1 MVKTDTQ
8 CVTFHRLVGDDVI
21 LKVKRIDEGG
31 IDGDLCCLVSTEDLS
46 VVSIVWP
53 TAQKLKQLRVRR
65 GYCKSF
71 WAIAIKTSALFALD
85 PDRRQSNKITAGCES
100 ALEDRRQPDFWAGH
114 WTMEKGGQSH
124 FDPGPGQHVW
134 KLILLHIHTSP
145 HHLYCLNTG

>member
-71 WAIAIKTSALFALD
+71 
-85 PDRRQSNKITAGCES
+85 
-100 ALEDRRQPDFWAGH
+100 
-114 WTMEKGGQSH
+114 
-124 FDPGPGQHVW
+124 
-134 KLILLHIHTSP
+134 
-145 HHLYCLNTG
+145 